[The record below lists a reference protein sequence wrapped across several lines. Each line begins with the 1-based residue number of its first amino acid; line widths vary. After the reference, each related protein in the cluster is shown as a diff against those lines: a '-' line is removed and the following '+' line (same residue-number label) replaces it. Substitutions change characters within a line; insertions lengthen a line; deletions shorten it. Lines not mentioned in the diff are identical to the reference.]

1 MLIRWV
7 IASVLI
13 LGLVVTALDLSANVR
28 HRARVRRPPSVADIV
43 SGRADEP
50 SPPHAAEAEETPAIA
65 PAITY

>member
-1 MLIRWV
+1 MLVRWI
-7 IASVLI
+7 IATVLI

-28 HRARVRRPPSVADIV
+28 HRARARRAPSVADIV

-50 SPPHAAEAEETPAIA
+50 SPPHAAETDETPAIA

>member
-28 HRARVRRPPSVADIV
+28 HRARARRQPSVADIV
-43 SGRADEP
+43 TGRADDP
-50 SPPHAAEAEETPAIA
+50 SPPYAAEVEEVPATA
-65 PAITY
+65 PVITY